1 MVENDHREQ
10 HKIETEM
17 IHVEQHVT
25 TTITLTKLRIKN
37 AVIALDDYYYCAVII
52 RSSSYGI
59 AYSLTKFVC
68 FFGGE

>member
-17 IHVEQHVT
+17 IHVT

-68 FFGGE
+68 FFVGE